1 MWLHGSC
8 NVPAGGRRD
17 GAAAG
22 AGAVRPGTSG
32 GTHVTDQQDRDTAVQ
47 AAAVASGVDPFD
59 PAFKADPHPMY
70 HRLRSEHR
78 VWRVPGQGESVLTG
92 YDECLAVLRDPR
104 FSTNPAHRIW
114 PDGADV
120 PDFRTGMS
128 DSGARVLLFLDPP
141 DHTRLRKL
149 VSKAFTPRTVERLR
163 PHIAELVDGILDEA
177 AERGE
182 LDVVADLGYTVP
194 VTVICELMG
203 VPVEDRHLFGP
214 WSSDATRLLDGFSIT
229 PEEAMAAAA
238 GALNVV
244 QYFAGVFEE
253 RRKRPGDDLVSALL
267 EVEEEGERLTEAEL
281 HSMVV
286 LLFIAGH
293 ETTMNLIGNGT
304 YALLRH
310 PDQLRRWQAD
320 PSLTP
325 SAIEEL
331 LRYDGPVHVT
341 GRIPTEDIEVGGEL
355 FRQGEQ
361 LVCLLAAANRDP
373 DRYPD
378 PDALDIGREDNLHLT
393 FSQGIHY
400 CLGAALARVEGQ
412 VALGKLVERFDEI
425 ELLTDPVEYREHF
438 VLRGLR
444 ELRVAVR

>member
-1 MWLHGSC
+1 M
-8 NVPAGGRRD
+8 
-17 GAAAG
+17 
-22 AGAVRPGTSG
+22 
-32 GTHVTDQQDRDTAVQ
+32 
-47 AAAVASGVDPFD
+47 VDPFD
-59 PAFKADPHPMY
+59 PAHKADPHPAY
-70 HRLRSEHR
+70 HRLRATSPVLRNEAT
-78 VWRVPGQGESVLTG
+78 GEAVLTR
-92 YDECLAVLRDPR
+92 YDDCLAVLRDPR
-104 FSTNPAHRIW
+104 FSSSPEHRIY
-114 PDGADV
+114 PEGAEV
-120 PDFRTGMS
+120 PDFRVGMAGG
-128 DSGARVLLFLDPP
+128 DGSGARVLLFLDPP

-163 PHIAELVDGILDEA
+163 PHIAELVDQILDEA

-203 VPVEDRHLFGP
+203 VPVEDRHLFGG
-214 WSSDATRLLDGFSIT
+214 WSSDASRLLDGFSIS
-229 PEEAMAAAA
+229 EEESFKAIVGAM
-238 GALNVV
+238 NVIN
-244 QYFAGVFEE
+244 YFNGLFEE
-253 RRKRPGDDLVSALL
+253 RRKHPGDDLVSALL
-267 EVEEEGERLTEAEL
+267 EVEEEGDRLTEGEL
-281 HSMVV
+281 RSMVV

-293 ETTMNLIGNGT
+293 ETTMNLIGNGA

-331 LRYDGPVHVT
+331 LRFDGPVHVT
-341 GRIPTEDIEVGGEL
+341 GRIPTEDIEVNGER
-355 FRQGEQ
+355 FRKGEQ

-373 DRYPD
+373 ARFAD
-378 PDALDIGREDNLHLT
+378 PDALDIGRTDNLHLT

-412 VALGKLVERFDEI
+412 VVLGSLVQRFSEI
-425 ELLTDPVEYREHF
+425 ELVTDPVEYREHV